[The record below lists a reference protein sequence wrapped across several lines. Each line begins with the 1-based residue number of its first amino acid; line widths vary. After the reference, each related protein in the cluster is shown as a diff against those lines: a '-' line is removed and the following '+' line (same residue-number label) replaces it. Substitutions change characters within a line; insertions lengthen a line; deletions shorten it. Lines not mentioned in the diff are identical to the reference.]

1 MHPSQPWQDLPGRID
16 FSDSDRRDYL
26 QLQRYHYRL
35 RPPATWNRVRVAR
48 YIAPGFAGP
57 GRLVACAVLSYP
69 VPMLGARL
77 RMFGLRGHR
86 YGVALRFA
94 NKHFMTVSRIVVH
107 PQFRTVG
114 LASELVRQLIDGAPT
129 RFVEASAAMA
139 RFSRFL
145 ERAGMTRFA
154 DPEPADSIARPSYFV
169 FDRFPA
175 DPIPS
180 PEPLENP

>member
-1 MHPSQPWQDLPGRID
+1 MIRQQPWQHLPGRIEFVD
-16 FSDSDRRDYL
+16 GTRRDYL

-35 RPPATWNRVRVAR
+35 KPPATSARVRIAR
-48 YIAPGFAGP
+48 YIAPGFLGP

-77 RMFGLRGHR
+77 RMFHLRGR
-86 YGVALRFA
+86 GYGVALRYA
-94 NKHFMTVSRIVVH
+94 NRHFLTVSRIVVH

-154 DPEPADSIARPSYFV
+154 DEEPPDSIARPSYFI
-169 FDRFPA
+169 FDKRPHE
-175 DPIPS
+175 PIPS
-180 PEPLENP
+180 PAENP